1 MVTTNEIS
9 LLFNSVQKIID
20 HQEQL
25 EKLKG
30 ERFNIFSVLK
40 MERLENRTH
49 SAFIAE
55 LLNPKGSH
63 LKGNIFLSLFL
74 QTISLTEYVEIDTA
88 EVIVEFG
95 IGERNDELK
104 TGGRIDIFIRDKRGK
119 SISIE
124 NKIDAGDQTAQ
135 VERYY
140 NYNKDN
146 NTVVYLTLD
155 GKEAS
160 KESAGNLVA
169 GSDYKIVSYKD
180 DIINWLQ
187 LCLKEAADFPLLRE
201 SIKQYLNLIK
211 KMTSSPDKQH
221 EKEFI
226 NLLVEHYEVAAF
238 VKNNMSK
245 ARQVVGDEI
254 RYAVFNRLNTLLNE
268 DEFSISIGDVIHN
281 QYAQIWIWHKN
292 YPNADVYFGVETF
305 NGLGYNYKG
314 KMFVG
319 IFNCMGKANDF
330 TKALLDEKG
339 KYWYNGVDLKL
350 DDAPIN
356 FANDELII
364 DIQKQTDFK
373 DKLIDYIATIV
384 YDFVITNKDI
394 VLTYLKN
401 AANNG

>member
-1 MVTTNEIS
+1 MVTTTEIS

-40 MERLENRTH
+40 MERFENRTH

-55 LLNPKGSH
+55 LLNPHGSH
-63 LKGNIFLSLFL
+63 LRGTIFLVLFL
-74 QTISLTEYVEIDTA
+74 QRISLTEYVDIGTA

-95 IGERNDELK
+95 IGERNDEAK
-104 TGGRIDIFIRDKRGK
+104 TGGRIDIFIRDKQGK
-119 SISIE
+119 TISIE
-124 NKIDAGDQTAQ
+124 NKIDASDQTTQ

-169 GSDYKIVSYKD
+169 GSDYKVVSYKD

-187 LCLKEAADFPLLRE
+187 LCLKEASDFPMLRE

-211 KMTSSPDKQH
+211 KMTSSTDTQH
-221 EKEFI
+221 EKELI

-254 RYAVFNRLNTLLNE
+254 RYAVFEQLEQKLNK
-268 DEFSISIGDVIHN
+268 DEFNISIGEAIHKTF
-281 QYAQIWIWHKN
+281 AQIWIWHKN
-292 YPNADVYFGVETF
+292 YPNADVYFGVESF
-305 NGLGYNYKG
+305 NGTGNGGG

-319 IFNCMGKANDF
+319 IFNSTGKANEF

-339 KYWYNGVDLKL
+339 KHWYNGIDLKL
-350 DDAPIN
+350 DDVPIN

-364 DIQKQTDFK
+364 NILKQDGFK
-373 DKLIDYIATIV
+373 DKLIDYIATMV